1 MRKLLVAGA
10 MLAVVGIS
18 GSVPAFAADGS
29 TVAAAFTCNVTA
41 NVTRNGTQIFAT
53 QYTFRSIRDASA
65 NYSNT
70 YTINGSTFIVTAVV
84 SCHR

>member
-18 GSVPAFAADGS
+18 GSVSAFAADGS